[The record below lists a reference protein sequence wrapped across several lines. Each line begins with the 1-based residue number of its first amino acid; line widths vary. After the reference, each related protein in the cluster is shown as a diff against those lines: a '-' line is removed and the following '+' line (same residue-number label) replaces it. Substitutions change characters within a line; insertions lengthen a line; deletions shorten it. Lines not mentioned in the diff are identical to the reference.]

1 MTITATCTARTAH
14 PGGGGIATLV
24 LRYPQYI
31 HPQFLTHRTFSR
43 NSQSARAMSFTR
55 YREQVADDPVPLY
68 APAKTRGMVPK
79 GDVPQEARRQ
89 GEEAYLAALQAAI
102 RAATDLHALGY
113 HQEVVNRL
121 LSPFAH
127 ITTLVTA
134 EERDFEAFF
143 DLRTT
148 EGGAQQ
154 AIAEL
159 ATAMKRAIETRP
171 PLTTGSVH
179 YPFQDEEPKL
189 LHQLAAGARVSYG
202 RDIAAF
208 TPEQNEDLVRRLA
221 RDRHMS
227 PFEHVVMV
235 TTTQSPGLNGN
246 LRQPPAG
253 GYVQFRKVLEEQPD
267 LDTAIGAFYGL
278 WRERR
283 ALRE

>member
-1 MTITATCTARTAH
+1 
-14 PGGGGIATLV
+14 
-24 LRYPQYI
+24 
-31 HPQFLTHRTFSR
+31 
-43 NSQSARAMSFTR
+43 MSFTR

-79 GDVPQEARRQ
+79 GEVPQEARRQ

-235 TTTQSPGLNGN
+235 TATKSPGLNGN

-283 ALRE
+283 SPRE